1 MYSME
6 LKLGWSRGSSL
17 GTSCLI
23 AACSVGGS
31 TMGGGGSAGLA
42 SMATEGHAALRCVT
56 GRSAHATPAPAPL
69 RSLRPERVV

>member
-42 SMATEGHAALRCVT
+42 SMATEGAARTSLRH
-56 GRSAHATPAPAPL
+56 RPL
-69 RSLRPERVV
+69 RARHTGA